1 MNDKENLFTLYK
13 SFEGGGHIYLMA
25 GLDRYK
31 PDFKA
36 LLTIATLFAKE
47 GHEVKILTSYHF
59 KSPEYSM
66 VFGHLVGTKYERKC
80 PDMLVDDVFYEY
92 EGFEKPW
99 NRRKIK
105 NMLAHGL
112 IQSNRII
119 INNTKGAAD
128 RIIRK
133 AIMARLRIGTEIRE
147 VWLYEKGDKRLF
159 FRNGAFIKD
168 NGEKNLPAMLA
179 P

>member
-47 GHEVKILTSYHF
+47 GHEVKILTSCHF

-99 NRRKIK
+99 KKEKVRRMIS
-105 NMLAHGL
+105 HGMK
-112 IQSNRII
+112 QSANII
-119 INNTKGAAD
+119 INNTKGASD
-128 RIIRK
+128 RFLRQ
-133 AIMARLRIGTEIRE
+133 AIMARLNVGATIRE
-147 VWLYEKGDKRLF
+147 VWLYEKGSKRLLF
-159 FRNGAFIKD
+159 QNGRFY
-168 NGEKNLPAMLA
+168 
-179 P
+179 

>member
-1 MNDKENLFTLYK
+1 
-13 SFEGGGHIYLMA
+13 MA
-25 GLDRYK
+25 GLDRNK

-36 LLTIATLFAKE
+36 LLTLATLFAKE
-47 GHEVKILTSYHF
+47 GNEVKILTDCHF
-59 KSPEYSM
+59 KSEEYRI
-66 VFGHLVGTKYERKC
+66 VFRKLTDTKYNRKC
-80 PDMLVDDVFYEY
+80 PDFLIDDDFYEY

-112 IQSNRII
+112 IQANRIV

-133 AIMARLRIGTEIRE
+133 AIMARLKIGTDISE

-159 FRNGAFIKD
+159 FKDGVFITD